1 MVVDLSSRG
10 RLKYTP
16 HACRRSGLFGR
27 LAPAEVAGMEYL
39 VLVFLHVFFGI
50 IWAGGAIAAGLF
62 IVPSV
67 IEAGPA
73 AGAVMAGVVR
83 RRFPAVMTAAAI
95 IVVLA
100 GARLYM
106 LRFSSE
112 WLTTPQGIVLTLGA
126 ILGIGAFVLGV
137 FIQRPL
143 VGRMGAL
150 AAQIAASG
158 AGPTSQQAGELQ
170 ALRQRLQKI
179 ARLTALHLLGAA
191 LLMAMQRLVAAF

>member
-1 MVVDLSSRG
+1 
-10 RLKYTP
+10 
-16 HACRRSGLFGR
+16 
-27 LAPAEVAGMEYL
+27 MEYL

-158 AGPTSQQAGELQ
+158 AGPTPQQAAELQ
-170 ALRQRLQKI
+170 GLRQRLQKI

-191 LLMAMQRLVAAF
+191 LLMAMQRLVATF

>member
-1 MVVDLSSRG
+1 
-10 RLKYTP
+10 
-16 HACRRSGLFGR
+16 
-27 LAPAEVAGMEYL
+27 MEYL

-50 IWAGGAIAAGLF
+50 IWAGGAIATGLF

-67 IEAGPA
+67 VEAGPPG
-73 AGAVMAGVVR
+73 GAVMAGVVK
-83 RRFPAVMTAAAI
+83 RRFPIVMTVSAI

-112 WLTTPQGIVLTLGA
+112 WLMTSQGLVLTLGA

-143 VGRMGAL
+143 VGRVSAL
-150 AAQIAASG
+150 AAQIASSG
-158 AGPTSQQAGELQ
+158 RPPTPDQSSQMQVM
-170 ALRQRLQKI
+170 RDRLKKI
-179 ARLTALHLLGAA
+179 AALTAWHLLGAA
-191 LLMAMQRLVAAF
+191 ALMSVQRLAAAL